1 MMPPAMTEAMKKVSS
16 RIQEVSEDE
25 VVVMASFWSIKA
37 GKRDVSSSAAD

>member
-1 MMPPAMTEAMKKVSS
+1 MTEAMKKVSS

-25 VVVMASFWSIKA
+25 EEDEAVVVASFFWSIEA